1 MMSKEFCVD
10 YASSDTRCSI
20 RTNVNNNIANI
31 KIPSCEIDTYAQML
45 KNLGYKEV
53 YLKSYLNYNVEKY
66 ERMIFEAKEEISRL
80 QKVLATYQEEL
91 EKAKNNKKENSKN
104 ICNWL
109 WETS

>member
-1 MMSKEFCVD
+1 
-10 YASSDTRCSI
+10 
-20 RTNVNNNIANI
+20 
-31 KIPSCEIDTYAQML
+31 ML